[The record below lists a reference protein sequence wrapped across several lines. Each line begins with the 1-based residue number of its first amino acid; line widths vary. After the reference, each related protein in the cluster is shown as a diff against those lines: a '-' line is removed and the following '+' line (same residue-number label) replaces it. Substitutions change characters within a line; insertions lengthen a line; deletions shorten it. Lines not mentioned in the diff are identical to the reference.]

1 MEQENFDS
9 YLALRYQT
17 QIRWY
22 DQKAKRYKWFYNI
35 FQWIII
41 LTSAVVPV
49 LISVLPTEKNAL
61 VIILSVIL
69 SIATTAT
76 KAFKL
81 QENWINYRTITESL
95 KKEQYYYEAKIDCY
109 SDQIDHQALFIERVE
124 SLISRENSLWI
135 FTHMENNDKKDKQN
149 K

>member
-1 MEQENFDS
+1 MEQIKFEN
-9 YLALRYQT
+9 YLNVRYDN
-17 QIRWY
+17 QIIWY
-22 DQKAKRYKWFYNI
+22 DKRAKRYKWFYNI

-41 LTSAVVPV
+41 LISAVIPV
-49 LISVLPTEKNAL
+49 LISVSPTNKNAL

-81 QENWINYRTITESL
+81 QENWINYRTITETL
-95 KKEQYYYEAKIDCY
+95 KKEKYYYEAKIDCY
-109 SDQIDHQALFIERVE
+109 SDRIDNKALFIERVE

-135 FTHMENNDKKDKQN
+135 FTHMENNKNEKQS